1 MSSTALR
8 ACAALV
14 AIVALGAAVGTAH
27 ARNLSIRGAERG
39 FRFTWPAFRAVI
51 FTGVTIKTG
60 YLTDCPVTLEGSFH
74 TATVAKINRW
84 LLGYVSSAN
93 VAEASCRG
101 VIGPEEFNGGQPFP
115 VKLRVLRETLPWHLQ
130 YLSFAGTLP
139 GIASIR
145 VQFVG
150 AAFQVYEL
158 VSGGWCLYRSEAATP
173 MPYTLTL
180 GAGREVTTVRPDA
193 SPTPLPLFAAGAL
206 CESGGMA
213 YSGDATVSSPSGIAI
228 SITLI

>member
-1 MSSTALR
+1 MSSTTR
-8 ACAALV
+8 SVCAALA
-14 AIVALGAAVGTAH
+14 AIVALGAAVGTAQ
-27 ARNLSIRGAERG
+27 ARNFSIRGAERG
-39 FRFTWPAFRAVI
+39 VRFTWPAFRAVI
-51 FTGVTIKTG
+51 FTGITIRTG

-84 LLGYVSSAN
+84 LLGYVNSAS

-115 VKLRVLRETLPWHLQ
+115 VKLRVLRETLPWHVQ

-139 GIASIR
+139 AITSTR

-150 AAFQVYEL
+150 AAFEVYEL
-158 VSGGWCLYRSEAATP
+158 VSRGWCLYRSGSATP

-180 GAGREVTTVRPDA
+180 GAGREVTSVRPDA

-213 YSGDATVSSPSGIAI
+213 YSGDGALSSPSGTRI